1 MYPGAALT
9 DPRLTRAFQRD
20 YPMKRSVNQNVEEPR
35 TPPSVHLM
43 PTRARLI
50 FAGSL
55 AAGLLVLFV
64 LLTLYAKP
72 EKPRTAPIPGQRER
86 PQPRMVA
93 VPFKLDLATK
103 ASEQLGFL
111 KRFVVNR
118 FRTPYFLVFVG
129 FVLLLEWVKPAQ
141 ARGGVLSKGF
151 IYDASIGLV
160 IISFQFV
167 IVDLTT
173 GVLFS
178 LYARLHLPQPVM
190 TATLWSNGVRAAFG
204 LAIGD
209 FMSWASHWVR
219 HKIPRLWR
227 FHAMHH
233 SQTELNIFTEF
244 RNHPLDSLIAS
255 VLQSLPLF
263 VLQISFETSVA
274 FLVCYKYYLMFT
286 HANVDLDYDDHG
298 WAGYLL
304 VSPRF
309 HRVHH
314 AIAPGLHDHNFGA
327 VLSIWDVVFGTSKTG
342 LAHAPETG
350 VEGFPTEHHVPL
362 RQGWLTYLRQLAAP
376 FGRLPSPP
384 LATNPPRRKEPAPIE
399 PQPTQFEHS

>member
-1 MYPGAALT
+1 MTQLT
-9 DPRLTRAFQRD
+9 ISKT
-20 YPMKRSVNQNVEEPR
+20 
-35 TPPSVHLM
+35 
-43 PTRARLI
+43 PTRARRV
-50 FAGSL
+50 FAGSCAL
-55 AAGLLVLFV
+55 AILVLFV
-64 LLTLYAKP
+64 LLVFFAKP
-72 EKPRTAPIPGQRER
+72 EKPRPVPVPGHRER
-86 PQPRMVA
+86 PQPRVVA
-93 VPFKLDLATK
+93 VPFKLDLAAK
-103 ASEQLGFL
+103 ASEQWGFL
-111 KRFVVNR
+111 KKFVYNR

-141 ARGGVLSKGF
+141 ARGGILSKGF
-151 IYDASIGLV
+151 VYDASIGLV

-178 LYARLHLPQPVM
+178 LYGRIHLPQPVM
-190 TATLWSNGVRAAFG
+190 TATLWHNGVRAVFG

-209 FMSWASHWVR
+209 FLSWASHWVR

-244 RNHPLDSLIAS
+244 RNHPLDALIAS
-255 VLQSLPLF
+255 VLQSLPLYL
-263 VLQISFETSVA
+263 LQIPFETAVA

-298 WAGYLL
+298 WAGYLF

-314 AIAPGLHDHNFGA
+314 AIAPELHDSNFGA
-327 VLSIWDVVFGTSKTG
+327 VLSIWDVIFGTSKTG

-350 VEGFPTEHHVPL
+350 VYDFPTEHHAPL
-362 RQGWLTYLRQLAAP
+362 RQGWLTYLKQLAAP
-376 FGRLPSPP
+376 FGPLPPP
-384 LATNPPRRKEPAPIE
+384 PPESMQAPRGEVVVGSALADGTVGIRADIHCDDSVR
-399 PQPTQFEHS
+399 